1 MHGIL
6 NETVDLSHVYV
17 TILAGGSGTRLW
29 PYSRRKQ
36 PKQLLSLTGG
46 LSLLQQT
53 MNRVRPLVPPE
64 RIHILTGP
72 EHAASIAAQLPDLPR
87 ENIQIEPAP
96 AGTAPCLGLAAMRLR
111 RISTADDAVMI
122 SLHADHV
129 VREEERFRQAL
140 ITSVAA
146 ARRGYLV
153 TIGIVPSYPETGFG
167 YIERADQL
175 GQREGQ
181 QVYRVARFT
190 EKPHLDLARDFVA
203 SGRFYWNTG
212 YFTWTLDRILGEFL
226 RLQPTMFAQLKD
238 VADTLETPEGV
249 QAASCLWGQI
259 EPTTIDV
266 GIMEHARDVAVLPCD
281 LGWND
286 VGSWAAMFD
295 ILGHDSSNNVIMGG
309 AQHVGLDTTDSLV
322 YSEGRLVATIG
333 LRDMIVVDTGD
344 ALLVLP
350 KERAQEV
357 SALVKALRAQ
367 GLDRYL

>member
-1 MHGIL
+1 MSWTL
-6 NETVDLSHVYV
+6 SETVDLHDVYV

-36 PKQLLSLTGG
+36 PKQLLNLAGD

-53 MNRVRPLVPPE
+53 VNRVRPLVPPE

-72 EHAASIAAQLPDLPR
+72 EHAEPIAAQLPDLPR
-87 ENIQIEPAP
+87 GNIQIEPAP

-111 RISTADDAVMI
+111 RLSAADDAVMI

-129 VREEERFRQAL
+129 VREEERFRQTL
-140 ITSVAA
+140 ITAVAA
-146 ARRGYLV
+146 ARRDYLV

-167 YIERADQL
+167 YIERADL
-175 GQREGQ
+175 LAKREEQ
-181 QVYRVARFT
+181 PVYRVARFT
-190 EKPHLDLARDFVA
+190 EKPHLELARDFVA

-226 RLQPTMFAQLKD
+226 RLQPLMFAQLKD
-238 VADTLETPEGV
+238 VADAFETPEGI
-249 QAASCLWGQI
+249 QAASCLWAQI
-259 EPTTIDV
+259 QPTTIDV
-266 GIMEHARDVAVLPCD
+266 GIMERARDVAVLPCD

-286 VGSWAAMFD
+286 VGSWAALFD
-295 ILGHDSSNNVIMGG
+295 ILGRDEANNVIMGR
-309 AQHVGLDTTDSLV
+309 AQHVGLDTADSLV
-322 YSEGRLVATIG
+322 YSEGKLVATIG
-333 LRDMIVVDTGD
+333 LRDIIIVNTGD

-357 SALVKALRAQ
+357 SALVKELRAR